1 MSAFRT
7 PALLVIMDGFGLS
20 PEGPNNAISLASLPY
35 FDSLMAKYP
44 NTTLGASGEDV
55 GLPAGQMGNSEV
67 GHLNIGAGRIVFQE
81 LSRINNALK
90 DGSLL
95 TNETLVGAMNDVQNN
110 NACLHIMGLVSDGG
124 VHSSYEHAKALLHMA
139 AQKGVQK
146 IRLDAFTDGRDV
158 APQSGLGF
166 LTEMQKYCAELSAEF
181 GVDCKIATVSGRYF
195 AMDRDNR
202 WERIE
207 KAYRAL
213 VMGEGLQ
220 ANNLE
225 NHMEAAYEADPR
237 GDEFIEP
244 CVIEADG
251 MHDGDAVVF
260 FNFRP
265 DRAREISRALTDKD
279 FDGFNR
285 EVVPALSHFVTMT
298 EYDPELDVEVAF
310 PKTIPDNVLADVL
323 SEKGLK
329 QLHTAETEKYAHVTF
344 FFNGGKEE
352 PKPGEERVLVPSP
365 KVATYDMQPEMSA
378 PEVTEKLVAAIEAD
392 AADFY
397 VVNYANCD
405 MVGHTGDVNAAV
417 CAAESV
423 DKGLSEVVPAILK
436 KGGFALLTADH
447 GNADHMFDEVDGVV
461 KPFTAHTTSRVPLVV
476 VDDKETELSG
486 IEDGCLSDLAP
497 TILHM
502 MGIEIPEQMNGR
514 VLVK

>member
-1 MSAFRT
+1 MSAVRT

-35 FDSLMAKYP
+35 YDSLVQNYP
-44 NTTLGASGEDV
+44 HTTLGASGEDV

-81 LSRINNALK
+81 LSRINNAVK
-90 DGSLL
+90 DGSLM
-95 TNETLVGAMNDVQNN
+95 TNEALVSAMEDVKKH

-124 VHSSYEHAKALLHMA
+124 VHSSHEHAKALLEMA
-139 AQKGVQK
+139 AKLGVQK
-146 IRLDAFTDGRDV
+146 IRLDAFSDGRDV
-158 APQSGLGF
+158 SPQSGIEF
-166 LTEMQKYCAELSAEF
+166 MTEMQNFCKKLSDEY
-181 GVDCKIATVSGRYF
+181 GVDCKVATVSGRYY

-207 KAYRAL
+207 KAYDAL
-213 VMGEGLQ
+213 VMGEGHHTDDL
-220 ANNLE
+220 
-225 NHMEAAYEADPR
+225 AAYLKESYEKDPR
-237 GDEFIEP
+237 GDEFLEP
-244 CVIEADG
+244 IVLDGCG
-251 MHDGDAVVF
+251 MHDNDAVVF

-265 DRAREISRALTDKD
+265 DRAREISRALTDKN
-279 FDGFNR
+279 FDGFAR
-285 EVVPALSHFVTMT
+285 KEVPALSHFVTMT

-310 PKTIPDNVLADVL
+310 PKTIPNNVLADVL

-344 FFNGGKEE
+344 FLNGGKEE
-352 PKPGEERVLVPSP
+352 PKVGEERVLVPSP

-378 PEVTEKLVAAIEAD
+378 PEVTEKLVDTINND

-405 MVGHTGDVNAAV
+405 MVGHTGDVQAAV
-417 CAAESV
+417 AAAEAV
-423 DKGLSEVVPAILK
+423 DEGLSKIVPAILK

-447 GNADHMFDEVDGVV
+447 GNADHMFDMVDGQK
-461 KPFTAHTTSRVPLVV
+461 KPFTAHTTSRVPLVI
-476 VDDKETELSG
+476 VDDKPEELAG
-486 IEDGCLSDLAP
+486 IEDGRLSDLAP

-502 MGIEIPEQMNGR
+502 MGIEIPEEMNGR

>member
-1 MSAFRT
+1 MSAPRT

-20 PEGPNNAISLASLPY
+20 PEGPSNAISLASLPY
-35 FDSLMAKYP
+35 YNSLAQNYP
-44 NTTLGASGEDV
+44 FTTLGAAGEDV

-95 TNETLVGAMNDVQNN
+95 TNEALVEAMEDVKKN

-124 VHSSYEHAKALLHMA
+124 VHSSHTHAKALLEMA
-139 AQKGVQK
+139 AKLGVQK
-146 IRLDAFTDGRDV
+146 IRLDAFSDGRDV
-158 APQSGLGF
+158 APQSGIEF
-166 LTEMQKYCAELSAEF
+166 LTEMQAYCAELSDTY
-181 GVDCKIATVSGRYF
+181 GVDCKLSTVSGRYF

-202 WERIE
+202 WERIQ

-213 VMGEGLQ
+213 VSGEGHHTD
-220 ANNLE
+220 NLTE
-225 NHMEAAYEADPR
+225 YLTDAYAADPR
-237 GDEFIEP
+237 GDEFLEP
-244 CVIEADG
+244 IVLDDCG

-265 DRAREISRALTDKD
+265 DRAREISRALTEEG
-279 FDGFNR
+279 FDGFER

-298 EYDPELDVEVAF
+298 EYDPELNVDVAF
-310 PKTIPDNVLADVL
+310 PKTIPNNVLADVL
-323 SEKGLK
+323 CEKGLK

-352 PKPGEERVLVPSP
+352 PKAGEERVLVPSP

-378 PEVTEKLVAAIEAD
+378 PEVTEKLVDAIEND
-392 AADFY
+392 RADFY

-405 MVGHTGDVNAAV
+405 MVGHTGEIDAAV
-417 CAAESV
+417 RAAESV
-423 DKGLSEVVPAILK
+423 DEALSKVIPAILK
-436 KGGFALLTADH
+436 KGGFALITADH
-447 GNADHMFDEVDGVV
+447 GNADHMFDVVDGVK
-461 KPFTAHTTSRVPLVV
+461 KPFTAHTTSRVPLVI
-476 VDDKETELSG
+476 VDDSDVELAG
-486 IEDGCLSDLAP
+486 VEDGRLSDIAP
-497 TILHM
+497 TILHK
-502 MGIEIPEQMNGR
+502 MGIEIPEEMNGR